1 MRCEITRKNC
11 QKSKNSGK
19 IVKFNNCEE
28 KTNEP
33 HVICKSSAVFCW
45 WEDQKLLPNDCF
57 EGRFKQFTFSEID
70 SFVKKVR
77 SGAKIKL
84 ESAHK
89 YSQFSQIGEGRS
101 TRK

>member
-1 MRCEITRKNC
+1 M
-11 QKSKNSGK
+11 
-19 IVKFNNCEE
+19 IVLKEGSNNL
-28 KTNEP
+28 
-33 HVICKSSAVFCW
+33 HIWF
-45 WEDQKLLPNDCF
+45 
-57 EGRFKQFTFSEID
+57 FSEID

-89 YSQFSQIGEGRS
+89 YSQFDQIGEGRS

>member
-1 MRCEITRKNC
+1 MKLSVDRKI
-11 QKSKNSGK
+11 KNYYQM
-19 IVKFNNCEE
+19 IVLKEG
-28 KTNEP
+28 
-33 HVICKSSAVFCW
+33 S
-45 WEDQKLLPNDCF
+45 NDLHIWF
-57 EGRFKQFTFSEID
+57 SSEID

>member
-1 MRCEITRKNC
+1 MKLSVDRKI
-11 QKSKNSGK
+11 KNYYQM
-19 IVKFNNCEE
+19 IVLKEG
-28 KTNEP
+28 
-33 HVICKSSAVFCW
+33 S
-45 WEDQKLLPNDCF
+45 NDLHIWF
-57 EGRFKQFTFSEID
+57 SSEID

-101 TRK
+101 TRT